1 MYAAGSDL
9 LGLNPGDCLF
19 IDDDPQLVSAAIQL
33 GYHRA
38 ALTREG
44 QPPASV
50 PAIMSLDDL
59 LPIITRT
66 AQRT

>member
-33 GYHRA
+33 
-38 ALTREG
+38 
-44 QPPASV
+44 
-50 PAIMSLDDL
+50 